1 MLKNYIIDENSKINF
16 YEELYK
22 SLDEPV
28 SHVDDDLCLITN
40 TPLIENW
47 VKMECNHK
55 FNYVPLYNDILN
67 HKKNFNK
74 LERRFL
80 KSGEIR
86 CPYCRNIQNTLL
98 PYYDVPGVKLVH
110 GVNYFDETVDKQN
123 KIGDTMN
130 NGYVQGACAYTTKY
144 CTVLEDGTNVEK
156 IVSCLSTYV
165 KPFELD
171 GKTYCISHKYL
182 ALKEYQKQQKLKA
195 KQDAKDAKILAKLL
209 EKEAKLQAKLLE
221 KEAKAQAK
229 TQSKAEKKK
238 QPVLLENTILDGCV
252 EIIKSGPK
260 KGTLCGCKVKQNNMC
275 GRHMKT
281 LSTVE
286 VEVQV

>member
-1 MLKNYIIDENSKINF
+1 MKNYIIDENSKINF
-16 YEELYK
+16 YEELYN

-28 SHVDDDLCLITN
+28 SQSEEDLCLITN
-40 TPLIENW
+40 APLIENW

-55 FNYVPLYNDILN
+55 FNYLPLYNDILN

-110 GVNYFDETVDKQN
+110 GVNYFDETIDKQN
-123 KIGDTMN
+123 KICDTMN
-130 NGYVQGACAYTTKY
+130 NGYVQGVCAYSTTY
-144 CTVLEDGTNVEK
+144 CTVLEDGTKIEK
-156 IVSCLSTYV
+156 TTSCVSTYV

-195 KQDAKDAKILAKLL
+195 KQEA
-209 EKEAKLQAKLLE
+209 KEAKTQAKIQAKLLE

-229 TQSKAEKKK
+229 AEKKK
-238 QPVLLENTILDGCV
+238 QPVLLENIVLGGCI

-260 KGTLCGCKVKQNNMC
+260 KGTPCGCKVKQNNMC

-281 LSTVE
+281 LSTDE
-286 VEVQV
+286 KH